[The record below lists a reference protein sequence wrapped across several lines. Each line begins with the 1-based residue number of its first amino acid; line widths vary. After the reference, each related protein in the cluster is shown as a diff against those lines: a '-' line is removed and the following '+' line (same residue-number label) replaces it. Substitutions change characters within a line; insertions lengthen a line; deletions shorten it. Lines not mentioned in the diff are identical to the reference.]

1 MDYRKYRK
9 RIRYWHT
16 SAAIV
21 AIIMTLLTFHFNK
34 SIRDARPV
42 RDIVIFYASY
52 ILTFYSRGIISTK
65 YSFILI
71 SLSAR
76 HGQLNSLLSNQS
88 SLDLHSNRADKT
100 LLIKRIGKFYD
111 NLCGIMETVN
121 FTHSFQVRSHFFN
134 HTNLS
139 ICFHELY
146 FYFLQIMFSMA
157 EYFLF
162 SLLTFYS
169 IYRSITSQHWI
180 FREVAI
186 IQLNWDIYVSIRTI
200 SNIYFSNSL
209 TRQVHS
215 SSTFGLIKMNV
226 ILR

>member
-1 MDYRKYRK
+1 MDYQKSRK
-9 RIRYWHT
+9 RIRCLHL

-21 AIIMTLLTFHFNK
+21 AIIMTLLTFHFHK

-52 ILTFYSRGIISTK
+52 ILTFYSRGIISAK

-71 SLSAR
+71 SLAAR
-76 HGQLNSLLSNQS
+76 HGQLNSLLRNPS
-88 SLDLHSNRADKT
+88 SRDLHSNRADKT
-100 LLIKRIGKFYD
+100 ALLKRIGKFYD
-111 NLCGIMETVN
+111 NLCEIMETVN
-121 FTHSFQVRSHFFN
+121 FTHSFQVRSPFFN
-134 HTNLS
+134 YTKFID
-139 ICFHELY
+139 ICFHGLY
-146 FYFLQIMFSMA
+146 FYFLQIMLSMT

-186 IQLNWDIYVSIRTI
+186 SQLNWDIYISMRTI
-200 SNIYFSNSL
+200 SNIYYSNSL

-215 SSTFGLIKMNV
+215 SSTFG
-226 ILR
+226 